1 MVPWPLRSLWIIEK
15 NETFVEIKKII
26 PIIALTVFLSL
37 VGLRAQELASQEHDT
52 GNATYSSIVQVDTD
66 TYAIAYAGVDN
77 DGFIATFT
85 ISADGTSITE
95 VASLEH
101 ETAKSLYN
109 SLVQV
114 DTDTYALAYTGNNN
128 DGYIA
133 TFTISAD
140 GSSITKV
147 DQLEHSTTNGEFN
160 SLVKVDS
167 DTYAVAYTGASD
179 KGFIATFTIAAD
191 GDNITKVDQLQH
203 SGRGKHNSLVQ
214 VDADTY
220 ALAYEGGQDDGFIAT
235 FTIAADGDNI
245 TEVDQLE
252 HDNSEGGHNSLV
264 QVDADTYVLAYKS
277 NGGDGWIT
285 TFTIAADGDN
295 ITEVASEEHDSG
307 KGQYNSLVQ
316 VDSDTYALAY
326 KGGGDDGH
334 IATFTI
340 SADGSSIT
348 EVASFE
354 HDTDFGEYNSLV
366 KVDSDTYALAYTSET
381 NNSDGYIK
389 TFTIQS
395 DGSMGSTAISGD
407 AGFRMLSSPLAGQ
420 IYSDLL
426 DELWTQGMTGAD
438 DTNGDANVW
447 TLSPAGSQSSSSW
460 TALSDIS
467 GSGASLTAGHGFL
480 VYVFPDTDNDGDD
493 DLPVT
498 LKISGTYNSSSATYG
513 SVPDGNYALAGNPY
527 PFTIDWDNV
536 SKTNVTT
543 VYVWDDASGGSG
555 AYKSWNN
562 GSGGLTNGLIA
573 PLQGFLFL
581 AVDGTGSITME
592 AADKSTSAGTFYR
605 LMQNNTGSVG
615 FNIVTADYTDQTF
628 ISFMNNGEAGIDAAD
643 ANKLLPLS
651 PSSRVVG
658 LSYVEGKSL
667 DINNL
672 PYESDNAISFPLDVM
687 YLNVNDNSEFVT
699 QEETV
704 TMTWDLNE
712 LPFHIAMSLTDNNT
726 GEVFDVAQVGEI
738 TFTTVA
744 KGSFSS
750 SGNEAVLVYP
760 QLGNSHFTVNISY
773 SEMGTDNEEHTMP
786 IQYALHQNYPNPFN
800 PITTLRYDIPENS
813 YVTIIIYDML
823 GRQVKTIINQT
834 QDAGFKT
841 IQWNATNDYGKPVSA
856 GIYLYQIQAG
866 EYISTKKMV
875 LLK

>member
-1 MVPWPLRSLWIIEK
+1 M
-15 NETFVEIKKII
+15 
-26 PIIALTVFLSL
+26 FLSL

-52 GNATYSSIVQVDTD
+52 GNTTYSSIVQVDTD

-101 ETAKSLYN
+101 
-109 SLVQV
+109 
-114 DTDTYALAYTGNNN
+114 
-128 DGYIA
+128 
-133 TFTISAD
+133 D
-140 GSSITKV
+140 GSGNQGTS
-147 DQLEHSTTNGEFN
+147 
-160 SLVKVDS
+160 
-167 DTYAVAYTGASD
+167 
-179 KGFIATFTIAAD
+179 
-191 GDNITKVDQLQH
+191 
-203 SGRGKHNSLVQ
+203 
-214 VDADTY
+214 
-220 ALAYEGGQDDGFIAT
+220 
-235 FTIAADGDNI
+235 
-245 TEVDQLE
+245 
-252 HDNSEGGHNSLV
+252 
-264 QVDADTYVLAYKS
+264 
-277 NGGDGWIT
+277 
-285 TFTIAADGDN
+285 
-295 ITEVASEEHDSG
+295 
-307 KGQYNSLVQ
+307 NSLVQ

-326 KGGGDDGH
+326 TGGGKDGFISTFTIDGDGNITAVKTESEGNNLEH
-334 IATFTI
+334 DTGGGAHNSLIQVDSDTYVLAYQGGDFDGWISTFTI
-340 SADGSSIT
+340 SSDGATITEVATLEFYEADSDDTGNNDLVEGNSLVQVDADTYALTYGVQVGLYEHYGYITTFTIPTDGSSIT
-348 EVASFE
+348 QVASFK
-354 HDTDFGEYNSLV
+354 HSLSNGEWNSIV
-366 KVDSDTYALAYTSET
+366 KVDADTYLNAYMGSGA
-381 NNSDGYIK
+381 DGFIK

-438 DTNGDANVW
+438 DASGTANVW
-447 TLSPAGSQSSSSW
+447 TLSTAGSQSSSSW

-800 PITTLRYDIPENS
+800 PITTLRYDIPEDS

-866 EYISTKKMV
+866 EYNSTKKMV

>member
-1 MVPWPLRSLWIIEK
+1 MDS
-15 NETFVEIKKII
+15 
-26 PIIALTVFLSL
+26 
-37 VGLRAQELASQEHDT
+37 
-52 GNATYSSIVQVDTD
+52 D
-66 TYAIAYAGVDN
+66 TYAIAHQGQGQ
-77 DGFIATFT
+77 DGWIETFT
-85 ISADGTSITE
+85 VSADGTSITE
-95 VASLEH
+95 VARLEYD
-101 ETAKSLYN
+101 ENKSKW
-109 SLVQV
+109 S
-114 DTDTYALAYTGNNN
+114 
-128 DGYIA
+128 
-133 TFTISAD
+133 
-140 GSSITKV
+140 
-147 DQLEHSTTNGEFN
+147 
-160 SLVKVDS
+160 
-167 DTYAVAYTGASD
+167 
-179 KGFIATFTIAAD
+179 
-191 GDNITKVDQLQH
+191 
-203 SGRGKHNSLVQ
+203 
-214 VDADTY
+214 
-220 ALAYEGGQDDGFIAT
+220 
-235 FTIAADGDNI
+235 
-245 TEVDQLE
+245 
-252 HDNSEGGHNSLV
+252 
-264 QVDADTYVLAYKS
+264 
-277 NGGDGWIT
+277 
-285 TFTIAADGDN
+285 
-295 ITEVASEEHDSG
+295 
-307 KGQYNSLVQ
+307 SLVQ

-326 KGGGDDGH
+326 GNNNGAQICALTISADGSTITLAQTLLH
-334 IATFTI
+334 DSNASQEVKNSIVQVDSDTYALAYVGSGSDGFITTFTI
-340 SADGSSIT
+340 SADGSTIT

-354 HDTDFGEYNSLV
+354 HDAGNGEGNSIVQL
-366 KVDSDTYALAYTSET
+366 DADTYVLGYEGPG
-381 NNSDGYIK
+381 SDGYIK

-395 DGSMGSTAISGD
+395 DGSMGSTVISGN
-407 AGFRMLSSPLAGQ
+407 AGFRMLSSPLAGY

-426 DELWTQGMTGAD
+426 DALWTQGMTGAD

-498 LKISGTYNSSSATYG
+498 LKISGTYNSSNATYG

-615 FNIVTADYTDQTF
+615 FNIVTADYTGQTF

-667 DINNL
+667 DINTL

>member
-1 MVPWPLRSLWIIEK
+1 MRPLSKL
-15 NETFVEIKKII
+15 KKII

-52 GNATYSSIVQVDTD
+52 GNTTYSSIVQVDTD

-147 DQLEHSTTNGEFN
+147 DQLEHSTTNGEYN

-179 KGFIATFTIAAD
+179 KGYIATFTIAAD

-295 ITEVASEEHDSG
+295 ITEVASGEHDSG

-395 DGSMGSTAISGD
+395 DGSMGSTVISGN
-407 AGFRMLSSPLAGQ
+407 AGFRMMSSPLAGQ

-447 TLSPAGSQSSSSW
+447 TLSTAGSQSSSSW

-498 LKISGTYNSSSATYG
+498 LSISGTYNSSSATYG
-513 SVPDGNYALAGNPY
+513 SVPDGNYALAGNPFPY
-527 PFTIDWDNV
+527 TIDWDNV
-536 SKTNVTT
+536 TKTNVTT
-543 VYVWDDASGGSG
+543 AYVWDDAGS
-555 AYKSWNN
+555 AYKSWN
-562 GSGGLTNGLIA
+562 GSSGSLTDGLIA
-573 PLQGFLFL
+573 PLQGFLFQ
-581 AVDGTGSITME
+581 ASGSTGSITIDV
-592 AADKSTSAGTFYR
+592 ADKSSSSGTFYR
-605 LMQNNTGSVG
+605 ILDEGSTGSIT
-615 FNIVTADYTDQTF
+615 FNIVSGDYMDQTF
-628 ISFMNNGEAGIDAAD
+628 VSFMNNGESGLDIAD
-643 ANKLLPLS
+643 GYKLMPLS
-651 PSSRVVG
+651 ASARVVG
-658 LSYVEGKSL
+658 LSYAEDTGL
-667 DINNL
+667 DIHNL
-672 PYESDNAISFPLDVM
+672 PFEYDGIISLPLDVLLLAM
-687 YLNVNDNSEFVT
+687 DGYNF
-699 QEETV
+699 
-704 TMTWDLNE
+704 MTEAGDATLSWDLDQLPNHIE
-712 LPFHIAMSLTDNNT
+712 LSLTDLIT
-726 GEVFDVAQVGEI
+726 GIEIDLSAQDEYS
-738 TFTTVA
+738 FTTEP
-744 KGSFSS
+744 KGSFS
-750 SGNEAVLVYP
+750 AVPDGPIGPYP
-760 QLGNSHFTVNISY
+760 VVGDPRFTLHVTYDALGNNQQ
-773 SEMGTDNEEHTMP
+773 GTLP
-786 IQYALHQNYPNPFN
+786 IDFALHPIYPNPFN
-800 PITTLRYDIPENS
+800 PSTTIRFDIPNS
-813 YVTIIIYDML
+813 LEIMQPTSLLVYDVSGRYLLTLLDQPMKPGYHEITWNPNGFSSGVYLVKLKTGTQTSTQKVTYV
-823 GRQVKTIINQT
+823 K
-834 QDAGFKT
+834 
-841 IQWNATNDYGKPVSA
+841 
-856 GIYLYQIQAG
+856 
-866 EYISTKKMV
+866 
-875 LLK
+875 